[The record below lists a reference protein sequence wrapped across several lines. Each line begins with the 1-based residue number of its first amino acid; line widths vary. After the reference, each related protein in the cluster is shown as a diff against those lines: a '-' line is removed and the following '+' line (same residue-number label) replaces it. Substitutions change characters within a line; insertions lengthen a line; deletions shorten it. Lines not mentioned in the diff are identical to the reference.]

1 MTKKQL
7 GFANPSLSSQH
18 IKAQKLAVAEQRT
31 HLQDLRQQRS
41 ALHESRI
48 AAAEDVRRAEAVLR
62 DAHHAR
68 LQQRQQLLEQQAVKV
83 CELVELLLQWLFLCQ
98 AVPHANFALVVSVC
112 MFMCMCLLRRVTMHA
127 GK

>member
-1 MTKKQL
+1 M

-31 HLQDLRQQRS
+31 RLQDLRQQRS
-41 ALHESRI
+41 ALNESRV

-83 CELVELLLQWLFLCQ
+83 CELVVVLMHWLLVCQ
-98 AVPHANFALVVSVC
+98 AHANSALVMPV
-112 MFMCMCLLRRVTMHA
+112 CMCLLCVCVCC
-127 GK
+127 GV